1 MGGTLPDLE
10 APIAAVGAAF
20 EFNTN
25 RPLGV

>member
-10 APIAAVGAAF
+10 APMAAIGAAL